1 MNPSVNYEY
10 VFSMLILLHWFIF
23 LRVVGWLFWGE
34 VGRGCCFVFLVFFFS
49 WGVGNIFVCLF
60 AFC

>member
-34 VGRGCCFVFLVFFFS
+34 VGRGCCFVFLVYFFS
-49 WGVGNIFVCLF
+49 WGVGNIFVC
-60 AFC
+60 